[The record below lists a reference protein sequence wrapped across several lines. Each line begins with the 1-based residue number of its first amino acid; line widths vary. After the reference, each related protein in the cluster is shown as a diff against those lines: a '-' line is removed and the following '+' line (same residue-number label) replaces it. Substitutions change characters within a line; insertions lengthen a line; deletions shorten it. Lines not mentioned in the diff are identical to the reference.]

1 MSWGKKKAKSK
12 RRLMLIR
19 GIKNYKRKKYRL
31 FRKKKLSCS
40 KNINYESTEMP
51 YDSDFQS
58 NPEDLVRIF
67 SHLNKQIDSKNTK
80 SIFLDFKN
88 VSKISID
95 TIMYI
100 LAIMTNKKGLVN
112 FKGNFPED
120 TDARIIFWDSG
131 FLEYVNSKI
140 KKIIPRNPNK
150 IRIKILNNADYS
162 RKIFV
167 SIINWIMSSFNI
179 ERKELRFLYVMLSEL
194 MTNTLEHAYNEDEKN
209 KTKKS
214 WFVYVNKKDDC
225 TASFTFLDTG
235 HGIPNTIYKNNFEK
249 IQLLGINSDSK
260 MLLSALNGDFRTQTG
275 EVYRGKGI
283 PKINEIVK
291 SGKLKSFRLISG
303 KGYVTFN
310 NEEENYSN
318 FDFKSELIGTLYY
331 WEIDF
336 SKQGEEKCKI

>member
-19 GIKNYKRKKYRL
+19 GIKNNKRKKYRIYL
-31 FRKKKLSCS
+31 KKKLSFS
-40 KNINYESTEMP
+40 RSVKSESTEMP

-58 NPEDLVRIF
+58 NPEGLVRIF
-67 SHLNKQIDSKNTK
+67 SHVNNLIEINNTK
-80 SIFLDFKN
+80 SIYLDFKN

-100 LAIMTNKKGLVN
+100 LAIMTNKKDKVN

-120 TDARIIFWDSG
+120 TDARIILWDSG
-131 FLEYVNSKI
+131 FLEYVNNKI
-140 KKIIPRNPNK
+140 KNIIPRNPNK

-179 ERKELRFLYVMLSEL
+179 ERKDLRFLYVMLSEL
-194 MTNTLEHAYNEDEKN
+194 MTNTLEHAYNEDVKN
-209 KTKKS
+209 KSEKS
-214 WFVYVNKKDDC
+214 WFVYVNKENDC

-303 KGYVTFN
+303 KGYVTYN
-310 NEEENYSN
+310 NEAKNYSS
-318 FDFKSELIGTLYY
+318 FDFKSELIGTMYY

-336 SKQGEEKCKI
+336 SK